1 MLVVLG
7 LGLRVLFWIVV
18 GGSSADHV
26 RWGSVGSRTGVIGSE
41 LTRDCGGGR
50 KERGLEME
58 IVVRE
63 IARKAPCFVCERTML
78 RWPRLYFGGP
88 VRRFLLMR

>member
-1 MLVVLG
+1 MG
-7 LGLRVLFWIVV
+7 QCRQQDWGDWI
-18 GGSSADHV
+18 
-26 RWGSVGSRTGVIGSE
+26 E

-88 VRRFLLMR
+88 VRRFEERELRKAAGDEDGQGRQEPST